1 MRYKC
6 LKRLLESISKYYPS
20 VAVIIADD
28 TPPELY
34 EQISI
39 KEFPNVKQFKM
50 PARSGFFAGRALAI
64 SQVLTE
70 YFITVDDD
78 FIMTEKTWLEDLLEI
93 IDESGYDLI
102 GGTVTE
108 KSEQD
113 SWDEFC
119 RFEIKRS
126 KDGFCYSRTKF
137 GNQQGNFQK

>member
-6 LKRLLESISKYYPS
+6 LKKLLESISKYYSS

-39 KEFPNVKQFKM
+39 KEFPNVKQFKI
-50 PARSGFFAGRALAI
+50 PAESGFFAGRALAI

-78 FIMTEKTWLEDLLEI
+78 FIMTENTRLEDLLEI
-93 IDESGYDLI
+93 IDESGYDQGCKFRQKILSESEAKAKSP
-102 GGTVTE
+102 E
-108 KSEQD
+108 KS
-113 SWDEFC
+113 
-119 RFEIKRS
+119 RAKAKR
-126 KDGFCYSRTKF
+126 KRRV
-137 GNQQGNFQK
+137 